1 MNVVFISPNF
11 PLYYYN
17 FCKNLK
23 IRGVNVLG
31 IGDAPYESLPQHTI
45 DSVTEY
51 YKVGSL
57 ENFYEVEE
65 ACRFFN
71 QKYGKLDWIE
81 SQNEYWLE
89 TEATLRKIFDVNS
102 GTKIDDMAPMK
113 YKSKMKDVYKSCN
126 IPVARYILISTYE
139 KAINFTREVGYP
151 VVVKPDNGVGASSTY
166 KLENDDELS
175 YFFATKDN
183 NTTYIM
189 EEFINGHVET
199 FDGITDSN
207 KNVLISASHVM
218 LHSIMDTVNTGSDT
232 AFYFQPFEGKD
243 IEFIGKKVVK
253 AFDTRSRYFHFEF
266 FRLDEDKE
274 GLGKKGDLVGLEVN
288 MRAPGGCIIDMINY
302 AYDVDVFTIWA
313 DMLIYNK
320 CFYDVNRKY
329 LVGYVSR
336 RNNTD
341 YLHSMEEVYE
351 KYGDKIMANMN
362 IPPIFSDAMGDNVLL
377 FRSKSKD
384 EIIEI
389 ISFILKHRS
398 ESNWFDKYTNL

>member
-31 IGDAPYESLPQHTI
+31 IGDAPYESLPQHMI

-113 YKSKMKDVYKSCN
+113 HKSKMKDVYKSCN

-139 KAINFTREVGYP
+139 NAINFTREVGYP

-218 LHSIMDTVNTGSDT
+218 LHSIMDTVNTCSDT

-266 FRLDEDKE
+266 FRLEEDKE

-288 MRAPGGCIIDMINY
+288 MRAPGAYIPDMINY
-302 AYDVDVFTIWA
+302 AYDVDTYALWSDV
-313 DMLIYNK
+313 LIYDK
-320 CFYDVNRKY
+320 IFVDVNRKY
-329 LVGYVSR
+329 VVGYASR
-336 RNNTD
+336 RNGID
-341 YLHSMEEVYE
+341 YTYSYEEIKD
-351 KYGDKIMANMN
+351 KYKDKIKIDTEVPEALAA
-362 IPPIFSDAMGDNVLL
+362 AMGNHVFI
-377 FRSKSKD
+377 FRTEK
-384 EIIEI
+384 EEELIEMI
-389 ISFILKHRS
+389 RFILKRNGDG
-398 ESNWFDKYTNL
+398 NWI

>member
-31 IGDAPYESLPQHTI
+31 IGDAPYESLPQHMI

-139 KAINFTREVGYP
+139 NAINFTREVGYP

-218 LHSIMDTVNTGSDT
+218 LHSIMDTVNTCSDT

-266 FRLDEDKE
+266 FRLEEDKE

-288 MRAPGGCIIDMINY
+288 MRAPGAYIPDMINY
-302 AYDVDVFTIWA
+302 AYDVDTYALWSDV
-313 DMLIYNK
+313 LIYDK
-320 CFYDVNRKY
+320 IFVDINRKY
-329 LVGYVSR
+329 VVGYASR
-336 RNNTD
+336 RNGID
-341 YLHSMEEVYE
+341 YTHSYEEIKD
-351 KYGDKIMANMN
+351 KYKDKIKIDTEVPEALAA
-362 IPPIFSDAMGDNVLL
+362 AMGNHVFI
-377 FRSKSKD
+377 FRTEK
-384 EIIEI
+384 EEELIEMI
-389 ISFILKHRS
+389 RFILKRNGDG
-398 ESNWFDKYTNL
+398 NWI

>member
-139 KAINFTREVGYP
+139 NAINFTREVGYP

-183 NTTYIM
+183 NTTYII

-218 LHSIMDTVNTGSDT
+218 LHSIMDTVNTCSDT

-266 FRLDEDKE
+266 FRLEEDKE

-288 MRAPGGCIIDMINY
+288 MRAPGAYIPDMINY
-302 AYDVDVFTIWA
+302 AYDVDTYALWSDV
-313 DMLIYNK
+313 LIYDK
-320 CFYDVNRKY
+320 IFVDVNRKY
-329 LVGYVSR
+329 VVGYASR
-336 RNNTD
+336 RNGID
-341 YLHSMEEVYE
+341 YTYSYEEIKD
-351 KYGDKIMANMN
+351 KYKDKIKIDTEVPEALAA
-362 IPPIFSDAMGDNVLL
+362 AMGNHVFI
-377 FRSKSKD
+377 FRTEK
-384 EIIEI
+384 EEELIEMI
-389 ISFILKHRS
+389 RFILKRNGDG
-398 ESNWFDKYTNL
+398 NWI

>member
-31 IGDAPYESLPQHTI
+31 IGDAPYESLPQHMI

-139 KAINFTREVGYP
+139 NAINFTREVGYP

-218 LHSIMDTVNTGSDT
+218 LHSIMDTVNTCSDT

-266 FRLDEDKE
+266 FRLEEDKE

-288 MRAPGGCIIDMINY
+288 MRAPGAYIPDMINY
-302 AYDVDVFTIWA
+302 AYDVDTYALWSDV
-313 DMLIYNK
+313 LIYDK
-320 CFYDVNRKY
+320 IFVDVNRKY
-329 LVGYVSR
+329 VVGYASR
-336 RNNTD
+336 RNGID
-341 YLHSMEEVYE
+341 YTHSYEEIKN
-351 KYGDKIMANMN
+351 KYKDKIKIDTEVPEALAA
-362 IPPIFSDAMGDNVLL
+362 AMGNHVFI
-377 FRSKSKD
+377 FRTEK
-384 EIIEI
+384 EEELIEMI
-389 ISFILKHRS
+389 RFILKRNGDG
-398 ESNWFDKYTNL
+398 NWI

>member
-31 IGDAPYESLPQHTI
+31 IGDAPYESLPQHMI

-139 KAINFTREVGYP
+139 NAINFTREVGYP

-218 LHSIMDTVNTGSDT
+218 LHSIMDTVNTCSDT

-253 AFDTRSRYFHFEF
+253 AFDTGSRYFHFEF
-266 FRLDEDKE
+266 FRLEEDKE

-288 MRAPGGCIIDMINY
+288 MRAPGAYIPDMINY
-302 AYDVDVFTIWA
+302 AYDVDTYALWSDV
-313 DMLIYNK
+313 LIYDK
-320 CFYDVNRKY
+320 IFVDVNRKY
-329 LVGYVSR
+329 VVGYASR
-336 RNNTD
+336 RNGID
-341 YLHSMEEVYE
+341 YTYSYEEIKD
-351 KYGDKIMANMN
+351 KYKDKIKIDTEVPEALAA
-362 IPPIFSDAMGDNVLL
+362 AMGNHVFI
-377 FRSKSKD
+377 FRTEK
-384 EIIEI
+384 EEELIEMI
-389 ISFILKHRS
+389 RFILKRNGYG
-398 ESNWFDKYTNL
+398 NWI

>member
-31 IGDAPYESLPQHTI
+31 IGDAPYESLPQHMI

-139 KAINFTREVGYP
+139 NAINFTRKVGYP

-218 LHSIMDTVNTGSDT
+218 LHSIMDTVNTCSDT

-266 FRLDEDKE
+266 FRLEEDKE

-288 MRAPGGCIIDMINY
+288 MRAPGAYIPDMINY
-302 AYDVDVFTIWA
+302 AYDVDTYALWSDV
-313 DMLIYNK
+313 LIYDK
-320 CFYDVNRKY
+320 IFVDVNRKY
-329 LVGYVSR
+329 VVGYASR
-336 RNNTD
+336 RNGID
-341 YLHSMEEVYE
+341 YTHSYEEIKD
-351 KYGDKIMANMN
+351 KYKDKIKIDTEVPEALAA
-362 IPPIFSDAMGDNVLL
+362 AMGNHVFI
-377 FRSKSKD
+377 FRTEK
-384 EIIEI
+384 EEELIEMI
-389 ISFILKHRS
+389 RFILKRNGDG
-398 ESNWFDKYTNL
+398 NWI

>member
-31 IGDAPYESLPQHTI
+31 IGDAPYESLPQHMI

-89 TEATLRKIFDVNS
+89 TEATLRKIFGVNS
-102 GTKIDDMAPMK
+102 GTKIDDMASMK

-139 KAINFTREVGYP
+139 NAINFTREVGYP

-218 LHSIMDTVNTGSDT
+218 LHSIMDTVNTCSDT

-266 FRLDEDKE
+266 FRLEEDKE

-288 MRAPGGCIIDMINY
+288 MRAPGAYIPDMINY
-302 AYDVDVFTIWA
+302 AYDVDTYALWSDV
-313 DMLIYNK
+313 LIYDK
-320 CFYDVNRKY
+320 IFVDVNRKY
-329 LVGYVSR
+329 VVGYASR
-336 RNNTD
+336 RNGID
-341 YLHSMEEVYE
+341 YTHSYEEIKD
-351 KYGDKIMANMN
+351 KYKDKIKIDTEVPEALAA
-362 IPPIFSDAMGDNVLL
+362 AMGNHVFI
-377 FRSKSKD
+377 FRTEK
-384 EIIEI
+384 EEELIEMI
-389 ISFILKHRS
+389 RFILKRNGYG
-398 ESNWFDKYTNL
+398 NWI

>member
-89 TEATLRKIFDVNS
+89 TEATLRKIFGVNS

-139 KAINFTREVGYP
+139 NAINFTREVGYP

-218 LHSIMDTVNTGSDT
+218 LHSIMDTVNTCSDT

-266 FRLDEDKE
+266 FRLEEDKE

-288 MRAPGGCIIDMINY
+288 MRAPGAYIPDMINY
-302 AYDVDVFTIWA
+302 AYDVDTYALWSDV
-313 DMLIYNK
+313 LIYDK
-320 CFYDVNRKY
+320 IFVDVNRKY
-329 LVGYVSR
+329 VVGYASR
-336 RNNTD
+336 RNGID
-341 YLHSMEEVYE
+341 YTHSYEEIKD
-351 KYGDKIMANMN
+351 KYKDKIKIDTEVPEALAA
-362 IPPIFSDAMGDNVLL
+362 AMGNHVFI
-377 FRSKSKD
+377 FRTEK
-384 EIIEI
+384 EEELIEMI
-389 ISFILKHRS
+389 RFILKRNGYG
-398 ESNWFDKYTNL
+398 NWI

>member
-31 IGDAPYESLPQHTI
+31 IGDAPYESLPQHMI

-139 KAINFTREVGYP
+139 NAINFTREVGYP

-175 YFFATKDN
+175 YFFATKHN

-218 LHSIMDTVNTGSDT
+218 LHSIMDTVNTCSDT

-266 FRLDEDKE
+266 FRLEEDKE

-288 MRAPGGCIIDMINY
+288 MRAPGAYIPDMINY
-302 AYDVDVFTIWA
+302 AYDVDTYALWSDV
-313 DMLIYNK
+313 LIYDK
-320 CFYDVNRKY
+320 IFVDVNRKY
-329 LVGYVSR
+329 VVGYASR
-336 RNNTD
+336 RNGID
-341 YLHSMEEVYE
+341 YTHSYEEIKD
-351 KYGDKIMANMN
+351 KYKDKIKIDTEVPEALAA
-362 IPPIFSDAMGDNVLL
+362 AMGNHVFI
-377 FRSKSKD
+377 FRTEKEK
-384 EIIEI
+384 ELIEMI
-389 ISFILKHRS
+389 GFILKRNGDG
-398 ESNWFDKYTNL
+398 NWI

>member
-31 IGDAPYESLPQHTI
+31 IGDAPYESLPQHMI

-139 KAINFTREVGYP
+139 NAINFTREVGYP

-218 LHSIMDTVNTGSDT
+218 LHSIMDTVNTCSDT

-266 FRLDEDKE
+266 FRLEEDKE

-288 MRAPGGCIIDMINY
+288 MRAPGAYIPDMINY
-302 AYDVDVFTIWA
+302 AYDVDTYALWSDV
-313 DMLIYNK
+313 LIYDK
-320 CFYDVNRKY
+320 IFVDVNRKY
-329 LVGYVSR
+329 VVGYASR
-336 RNNTD
+336 RNGID
-341 YLHSMEEVYE
+341 YTHSYEEIKN
-351 KYGDKIMANMN
+351 KYKDKIKIDTEVPEALAA
-362 IPPIFSDAMGDNVLL
+362 AMGNHVFI
-377 FRSKSKD
+377 FRTEKEK
-384 EIIEI
+384 ELIEMI
-389 ISFILKHRS
+389 GFILKRNGDG
-398 ESNWFDKYTNL
+398 NWI

>member
-31 IGDAPYESLPQHTI
+31 IGDAPYESLPQHMI

-89 TEATLRKIFDVNS
+89 TEATLRKIFGVNS

-139 KAINFTREVGYP
+139 NAINFTREVGYP

-218 LHSIMDTVNTGSDT
+218 LHSIMDTVNTCSDT

-266 FRLDEDKE
+266 FRLEEDKE

-288 MRAPGGCIIDMINY
+288 MRAPGAYIPDMINY
-302 AYDVDVFTIWA
+302 AYDVDTYALWSDV
-313 DMLIYNK
+313 LIYDK
-320 CFYDVNRKY
+320 IFVDVNRKY
-329 LVGYVSR
+329 VVGYASR
-336 RNNTD
+336 RNGID
-341 YLHSMEEVYE
+341 YTYSYEEIKD
-351 KYGDKIMANMN
+351 KYKDKIKIDTEVPEALAA
-362 IPPIFSDAMGDNVLL
+362 AMGNHVFI
-377 FRSKSKD
+377 FRTEK
-384 EIIEI
+384 EEELIEMI
-389 ISFILKHRS
+389 RFILKRNGDG
-398 ESNWFDKYTNL
+398 NWI

>member
-31 IGDAPYESLPQHTI
+31 IGDAPYESLPQHMI

-139 KAINFTREVGYP
+139 NAINFTRKVGYP

-189 EEFINGHVET
+189 EEFINDHVET

-218 LHSIMDTVNTGSDT
+218 LHSIMDTVNTCSDA

-266 FRLDEDKE
+266 FRLEEDKE

-288 MRAPGGCIIDMINY
+288 MRAPGAYIPDMINY
-302 AYDVDVFTIWA
+302 AYDVDTYALWSDV
-313 DMLIYNK
+313 LIYDK
-320 CFYDVNRKY
+320 IFVDVNRKY
-329 LVGYVSR
+329 VVGYASR
-336 RNNTD
+336 RNGID
-341 YLHSMEEVYE
+341 YTHSYEEIKD
-351 KYGDKIMANMN
+351 KYKDKIKIDTEVPEALAA
-362 IPPIFSDAMGDNVLL
+362 AMGNHVFI
-377 FRSKSKD
+377 FRTEK
-384 EIIEI
+384 EEELIEMI
-389 ISFILKHRS
+389 RFILKRNGDG
-398 ESNWFDKYTNL
+398 NWI

>member
-89 TEATLRKIFDVNS
+89 TEATLRKIFGVNS

-139 KAINFTREVGYP
+139 NAINFTREVGYP

-266 FRLDEDKE
+266 FRLEEDKE

-288 MRAPGGCIIDMINY
+288 MRAPGAYIPDMINY
-302 AYDVDVFTIWA
+302 AYDVDTYALWSDV
-313 DMLIYNK
+313 LIYDK
-320 CFYDVNRKY
+320 IFVDVNRKY
-329 LVGYVSR
+329 VVGYASR
-336 RNNTD
+336 RNGID
-341 YLHSMEEVYE
+341 YTHSYEEIKD
-351 KYGDKIMANMN
+351 KYKDKIKIDTEVPEALAA
-362 IPPIFSDAMGDNVLL
+362 AMGNHVFI
-377 FRSKSKD
+377 FRTEK
-384 EIIEI
+384 EEELIEMI
-389 ISFILKHRS
+389 RFILKRNGDG
-398 ESNWFDKYTNL
+398 NWI

>member
-31 IGDAPYESLPQHTI
+31 IGDAPYESLSQHTI

-139 KAINFTREVGYP
+139 NAINFTREVGYP

-218 LHSIMDTVNTGSDT
+218 LHSIMDTVNTCSDT

-266 FRLDEDKE
+266 FRLEEDKE

-288 MRAPGGCIIDMINY
+288 MRAPGAYIPDMINY
-302 AYDVDVFTIWA
+302 AYDVDTYALWSDV
-313 DMLIYNK
+313 LIYDK
-320 CFYDVNRKY
+320 IFVDVNRKY
-329 LVGYVSR
+329 VVGYASR
-336 RNNTD
+336 RNGID
-341 YLHSMEEVYE
+341 YTHSYEEIKD
-351 KYGDKIMANMN
+351 KYKDKIKIDTEVPEALAA
-362 IPPIFSDAMGDNVLL
+362 AMGNHVFI
-377 FRSKSKD
+377 FRTEK
-384 EIIEI
+384 EEELIEMI
-389 ISFILKHRS
+389 RFILKRNGDG
-398 ESNWFDKYTNL
+398 NWI

>member
-31 IGDAPYESLPQHTI
+31 IGDAPYESLPQHMI

-139 KAINFTREVGYP
+139 NAINFTREVGYP

-218 LHSIMDTVNTGSDT
+218 LHSIMDTVNTCSDT

-266 FRLDEDKE
+266 FRLEEDKE

-288 MRAPGGCIIDMINY
+288 MRAPGAYIPDMINY
-302 AYDVDVFTIWA
+302 AYDVDTYALWSDV
-313 DMLIYNK
+313 LIYDK
-320 CFYDVNRKY
+320 IFVDVNRKY
-329 LVGYVSR
+329 VVGYASR
-336 RNNTD
+336 RNGVD
-341 YLHSMEEVYE
+341 YTHSYEEIKD
-351 KYGDKIMANMN
+351 KYKDKIKIDTEVPEALAA
-362 IPPIFSDAMGDNVLL
+362 AMGNHVFI
-377 FRSKSKD
+377 FRTEK
-384 EIIEI
+384 EEELIEMI
-389 ISFILKHRS
+389 RFILKRNGDG
-398 ESNWFDKYTNL
+398 NWI

>member
-31 IGDAPYESLPQHTI
+31 IGDAPYESLPQHMI

-139 KAINFTREVGYP
+139 NAINFTREVGYP

-166 KLENDDELS
+166 KLENEDELS

-218 LHSIMDTVNTGSDT
+218 LHSIMDTVNTCSDT

-266 FRLDEDKE
+266 FRLEEDKE

-288 MRAPGGCIIDMINY
+288 MRAPGAYIPDMINY
-302 AYDVDVFTIWA
+302 AYDVDTYALWSDV
-313 DMLIYNK
+313 LIYDK
-320 CFYDVNRKY
+320 IFVDVNRKY
-329 LVGYVSR
+329 VVGYASR
-336 RNNTD
+336 RNGID
-341 YLHSMEEVYE
+341 YTHSYEEIKD
-351 KYGDKIMANMN
+351 KYKDKIKIDTEVPEALAA
-362 IPPIFSDAMGDNVLL
+362 AMGNHVFI
-377 FRSKSKD
+377 FRTEK
-384 EIIEI
+384 EEELIEMI
-389 ISFILKHRS
+389 RFILKRNGDG
-398 ESNWFDKYTNL
+398 NWI